1 MKCTN
6 CGNTI
11 PDNARFC
18 SHCGAAVA
26 AEPQAPGS
34 ANPEQS
40 SSGETREQPAHPGRR
55 RTALIAVAVVALI
68 AALGC
73 GAWFLLPRVLGP
85 KVVLNLQDVPDEAF
99 RTYLAQK
106 VDTDGNSGIDQEEAD
121 AVTAIGDTSA
131 DAVAGNGLAGL
142 GITNLEGISTFSNL
156 TQLVC
161 ADNQLTELDLS
172 GLANLTDL
180 NCSSNQLGSLDV
192 SDQADLTDLDC
203 SNNQLTDLDLTSNDA
218 LASVSCDDNKDLS
231 SLTLPKGDAL
241 SSVHAT
247 GCALESIDLAGLSGL
262 ADIQLDDAVQISG
275 DAATV
280 DDQARDNLELLATL
294 YTYCVEPEPWQQTIS
309 TVRAQAGDADVDA
322 QLVWISLTLSDAF
335 VLTHGETNQNASGD
349 PLGVATSHELGMS
362 YTLTDDGVRTI
373 LATYYGSAPDDL
385 SYLHNAS
392 NALMYDASTGTW
404 TAAVGTAPV
413 GETVWTG
420 NFTSYGTY
428 LAYDLAMLIL
438 PGTDAPRL
446 CYYHVVAQQ
455 SEASALGYRMVSLS
469 AADDLSASFPDA
481 AAAYD
486 ELMSTPVSLSGEWD
500 MQGTT
505 RNVLFHTDGTCW
517 VNMQKG
523 SWTSPDSR
531 TVIVLEPERITF
543 TYDPITT
550 DMVDQDGNV
559 WSYYSYKG

>member
-1 MKCTN
+1 MV
-6 CGNTI
+6 I
-11 PDNARFC
+11 
-18 SHCGAAVA
+18 V
-26 AEPQAPGS
+26 
-34 ANPEQS
+34 
-40 SSGETREQPAHPGRR
+40 
-55 RTALIAVAVVALI
+55 

-73 GAWFLLPRVLGP
+73 AAWFLLPRVLGP
-85 KVVLNLQDVPDEAF
+85 KVVLNLQDVPDKAF

-131 DAVAGNGLAGL
+131 EAVAGNGLAGL
-142 GITNLEGISTFSNL
+142 DITSLEGISTFSNL

-161 ADNQLTELDLS
+161 AGNQLTDLDLS
-172 GLANLTDL
+172 GLANLTELD
-180 NCSSNQLGSLDV
+180 CSNNQLGSLDV
-192 SDQADLTDLDC
+192 SDQTNLADLDCSNNQLGSLDVSDQTNLADLDC
-203 SNNQLTDLDLTSNDA
+203 SNNQLTDLDLSANDT
-218 LASVSCDDNKDLS
+218 LASVSCNDNEGLS
-231 SLTLPKGDAL
+231 SLTLPKGDTL

-247 GCALESIDLAGLSGL
+247 GCGLESIDLAGLSGL
-262 ADIQLDDAVQISG
+262 TDIHLDDTVQISG
-275 DAATV
+275 DDATV

-322 QLVWISLTLSDAF
+322 QLVWISLTLGDAF

-349 PLGVATSHELGMS
+349 PLGVATSHELGMG

-385 SYLHNAS
+385 SYLHNALS
-392 NALMYDASTGTW
+392 SLMYDASTGTW

-420 NFTSYGTY
+420 NFTSYDTY

-438 PGTDAPRL
+438 PGTDTPRL
-446 CYYHVVAQQ
+446 CYYHVVVQQ
-455 SEASALGYRMVSLS
+455 SDASALGYRMVSLS

-481 AAAYD
+481 VAAYD

-517 VNMQKG
+517 VNMEKG

-531 TVIVLEPERITF
+531 TVIVLEPVRITF